1 MFSSVGYTGVYNVLD
16 YSCMSFP
23 TGFTVD
29 AQVDK
34 APSDYKPMTDLDAT
48 IQSECKSWDG
58 GHLAI
63 LC

>member
-1 MFSSVGYTGVYNVLD
+1 MYNVLD

-48 IQSECKSWDG
+48 IQSECKLWNDER
-58 GHLAI
+58 LVI